1 MNYKNIGII
10 LSFILSS
17 QKVFSIPNVIGMN
30 EEEVNINILITYIN
44 KN

>member
-17 QKVFSIPNVIGMN
+17 QKVFSIPTTT
-30 EEEVNINILITYIN
+30 EVNEVEVKINILFIYI
-44 KN
+44 